1 MHDLLLIIAATRG
14 AAAATA
20 FGETRVPAA
29 ARGRLSRRGRPRGRE
44 VLHERRYVTAP
55 LTTPGERYRPADA
68 ETEAGSR
75 EDGGAAWGRGARR
88 PGLFREEARGAPA
101 HDGVAPRG
109 VPPLFVAPAD
119 RRGEVVHVRV
129 GRTSAAGDKVP
140 GGASLAER
148 RRRETV
154 ERKTCGCPTD
164 SMRSGRSSGSRW
176 TRATGRGV
184 RPRRRR
190 WRREGELGG
199 RREGRGRRLIHC

>member
-1 MHDLLLIIAATRG
+1 MRRRKPDP
-14 AAAATA
+14 
-20 FGETRVPAA
+20 GETE
-29 ARGRLSRRGRPRGRE
+29 GLLG
-44 VLHERRYVTAP
+44 
-55 LTTPGERYRPADA
+55 A
-68 ETEAGSR
+68 E
-75 EDGGAAWGRGARR
+75 GRGDRACSGRKH
-88 PGLFREEARGAPA
+88 GGAPA

-140 GGASLAER
+140 GGASSAKR
-148 RRRETV
+148 RRREMA

-164 SMRSGRSSGSRW
+164 STRSGRSSGSRW